1 MISATSATKRDP
13 IRPWFEALEALDEF
27 IGIRFGRIPPDNEEV
42 DWIYVPHS
50 DFDGVGAFGHMIR
63 QAGHPLRK
71 LPQISKRA
79 SAARNSWIPFLRST
93 PKLLGARHRLGWRPL
108 EEGPPLENSGQSSPS
123 AAWHVFTEEET
134 QALLARSREEG
145 VTLNSL
151 LMTQLDRAVRPDLQN
166 PQAVTPWMIPV
177 NIRGVVRRSPDTA
190 NHTSYVAIN
199 IRSSDGFQGVEQH
212 IHGALQRGEHWG
224 AWKGYGATQFLPSL
238 AKRQIIRKDR
248 VLSQWNIG
256 GFSNLGVW
264 DPECE
269 VTHRDLTGSWLFCPP
284 VLRCQMIGAGCVTF
298 QNRLSLL
305 LQIHPELSTSP
316 EVSRRWM
323 RNWLAFLE
331 MPAKDGAAAGVGA
344 VSASQSSSPMPAIH
358 S

>member
-1 MISATSATKRDP
+1 MISATPSTKSTKRDP
-13 IRPWFEALEALDEF
+13 IRPWFEALESLDEF
-27 IGIRFGRIPPDNEEV
+27 IGIRFGRLPPGSDEV
-42 DWIYVPHS
+42 EWAYVSHS
-50 DFDGVGAFGHMIR
+50 DYDGVGAFGHMMR
-63 QAGHPLRK
+63 QAGIPLRK

-79 SAARNSWIPFLRST
+79 SEARISWIPFLRST
-93 PKLLGARHRLGWRPL
+93 PKLLGGRHRLGWRPL
-108 EEGPPLENSGQSSPS
+108 ETGPAIESSARS
-123 AAWHVFTEEET
+123 AAWHVFSEDET
-134 QALLARSREEG
+134 KALLARSRESG
-145 VTLNSL
+145 VTINSL

-166 PQAVTPWMIPV
+166 PKAITPWMIPV

-199 IRSSDGFQGVEQH
+199 IHPSDGLREVEDH
-212 IHGALQRGEHWG
+212 IHGALRRGEHWG
-224 AWKGYGATQFLPSL
+224 AWKGYGATQFLPAL

-264 DPECE
+264 DPECK

-284 VLRCQMIGAGCVTF
+284 VLRCQMIGAGCITF

-316 EVSRRWM
+316 EVSKRWM

-331 MPAKDGAAAGVGA
+331 GLGKDGPAPRVGA
-344 VSASQSSSPMPAIH
+344 VRASQSAPPESAIH